1 MVSRL
6 AMQDQEDKEKGA
18 GRMSTVAVEERTPG
32 SRLDLK
38 GVKAERAD
46 WSGKNK
52 GPKKRGSSLD
62 CRTGS
67 VEVRIQG
74 DDAEEDPYKQS

>member
-1 MVSRL
+1 M
-6 AMQDQEDKEKGA
+6 
-18 GRMSTVAVEERTPG
+18 EERTPG

-46 WSGKNK
+46 WPGKNK
-52 GPKKRGSSLD
+52 GTKKPGSSLD

-74 DDAEEDPYKQS
+74 DDAEEDPYKQSSLSPE